1 MKGFVIPLL
10 STVFIILVVGSTQF
24 VFADH
29 SLDGK
34 GIFEDENNVNHAL
47 TVDSKYQIYVQV
59 IIRNAQDQFVSVSE
73 TMHGK
78 YIPHEITDFVFDN
91 MKGEK
96 EDIIIDKIKYEK
108 IHFTI
113 TYDIQQASY
122 TKSYVDFLS
131 IWTLEY
137 DLNVDG
143 HGLVRLPIFQANVP
157 LTLAEGDILT
167 FQWTILREMN

>member
-1 MKGFVIPLL
+1 MVLVI
-10 STVFIILVVGSTQF
+10 SSIQSIS
-24 VFADH
+24 ADH

-34 GIFEDENNVNHAL
+34 GVYEDENNVNHAL
-47 TVDSKYQIYVQV
+47 TIDSKYQIYVQV
-59 IIRNAQDQFVSVSE
+59 IIRNAQDQLVSVSE

-91 MKGEK
+91 MKGKK
-96 EDIIIDKIKYEK
+96 EDIVIDKIKYER
-108 IHFTI
+108 IHYTM

-122 TKSYVDFLS
+122 AKSYVDFLS
-131 IWTLEY
+131 IWTLEF
-137 DLNVDG
+137 DHNVDG

-167 FQWTILREMN
+167 FQWTILRELN